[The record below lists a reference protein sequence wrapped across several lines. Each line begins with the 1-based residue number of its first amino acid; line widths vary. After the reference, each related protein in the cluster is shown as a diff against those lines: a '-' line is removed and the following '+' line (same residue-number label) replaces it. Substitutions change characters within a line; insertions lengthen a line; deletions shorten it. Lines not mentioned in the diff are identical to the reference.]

1 MQRAHKIRLNPTAE
15 QQVYFRKACGTARYA
30 FNWGLTEVQ
39 RALDEGR
46 QLESTLDLKKRFN
59 AIKGAQFPL
68 VYQVTKC
75 ATEGAFVNLVRDA
88 AHFRASHH
96 EPRNARRVA
105 VA

>member
-30 FNWGLTEVQ
+30 FNWGLAEVQ

-59 AIKGAQFPL
+59 AIKGAQFPW
-68 VYQVTKC
+68 VSQVTKC
-75 ATEGAFVNLVRDA
+75 ATEGAFVNLGPA
-88 AHFRASHH
+88 RANFCASKRGT
-96 EPRNARRVA
+96 PKGRRGVLL
-105 VA
+105 